1 MDKMGYKFYSLVHI
15 LTFLVLSSAC
25 TQEEEGLDAPMYE
38 QSDVPIS
45 FSIGKLESRQTEL
58 EKYPELKDP
67 SKSEFKAGDK
77 LGVFAYYLQGGDEN
91 QINNLVPNFMYNQN
105 VSNTGFDWTY
115 SPVKYWSNNP
125 SDKFRFCA
133 YYPYND
139 PTLSLSSNTQ
149 KGLPTLTYTMP
160 NDKTAGKVDLLYADE
175 MGQKMSVDNSLLLNF
190 KHLLGKIQFHVS
202 ILSDNGQKH
211 PDDGCEPY
219 RALIQAVKFKVNWKG
234 SFDYKLTDNGY
245 PEWAVLNT
253 ETRDFLQ
260 LTVNPAGELISNE
273 TKDTDGNNRLLGSR
287 IVHDF
292 TAFLL
297 PVTINEFEITV
308 NNMTTKHQVSNVQVK
323 AGMVT
328 TINVI
333 INALTGSARFYA
345 TFSRWEEGGD
355 LNYDLQ

>member
-1 MDKMGYKFYSLVHI
+1 MHLLAWVIIFP
-15 LTFLVLSSAC
+15 AC
-25 TQEEEGLDAPMYE
+25 HQEEEGIDMPMYE

-45 FSIGKLESRQTEL
+45 FSMATWESRQAEL
-58 EKYPELKDP
+58 DKYPELGDP
-67 SKSEFKAGDK
+67 SKEGFNIDDK
-77 LGVFAYYLQGGDEN
+77 IGVFSYYLKGGYEA
-91 QINNLVPNFMYNQN
+91 QISNLVPNFMYNQK
-105 VSNTGFDWTY
+105 VTYTGLNWDY
-115 SPVKYWSNNP
+115 SPIKYWSNNQ

-139 PTLSLSSNTQ
+139 PTLSLSSNRQ
-149 KGLPTLTYTMP
+149 QGLPTLTYTMA

-202 ILSDNGQKH
+202 ITSDNGEKH
-211 PDDGCEPY
+211 PEDGCEPY

-234 SFDYKLTDNGY
+234 SFDYKLTNNKPDWTILNG
-245 PEWAVLNT
+245 

-273 TKDTDGNNRLLGSR
+273 KIDNDGNGRLLGSR

-297 PVTINEFEITV
+297 PVTIDEFEITV
-308 NNMTTKHQVSNVQVK
+308 NNMTTKHSVSNVQVK

-328 TINVI
+328 TINVT
-333 INALTGSARFYA
+333 INALTGDPKFYA

>member
-15 LTFLVLSSAC
+15 LTFLVLFSAC
-25 TQEEEGLDAPMYE
+25 TQEEEGLDTPMYE

-45 FSIGKLESRQTEL
+45 FSIGKWESRQTEL

-67 SKSEFKAGDK
+67 SKSEFVDGDE
-77 LGVFAYYLQGGDEN
+77 LGVFAYYLQGGNEN
-91 QINNLVPNFMYNQN
+91 QISNLVPNFMYNQDVLN
-105 VSNTGFDWTY
+105 IGTGWTY

-133 YYPYND
+133 YYPYNH

-149 KGLPTLTYTMP
+149 IGLPTLTYTMP
-160 NDKTAGKVDLLYADE
+160 DDKTAGKVDLLYADE
-175 MGQKMSVDNSLLLNF
+175 IGQKMSVDNSLLLNF
-190 KHLLGKIQFHVS
+190 KHLLGKIQFNVS
-202 ILSDNGQKH
+202 ITSDNGQKH
-211 PDDGCEPY
+211 PDGCEPY

-234 SFDYKLTDNGY
+234 SFDYQLTNNK
-245 PEWAVLNT
+245 PEWTILNG

-273 TKDTDGNNRLLGSR
+273 KEDNDENNRLLGSR

-297 PVTINEFEITV
+297 PVTIDEFEITV
-308 NNMTTKHQVSNVQVK
+308 NNMTTKHSVSNVQVK

-328 TINVI
+328 TINVT
-333 INALTGSARFYA
+333 INALTGDARFYA

>member
-1 MDKMGYKFYSLVHI
+1 MERNRMGYKFCSLMHLLAWVI
-15 LTFLVLSSAC
+15 IFPAC
-25 TQEEEGLDAPMYE
+25 HQEEEGIDMPMYE

-45 FSIGKLESRQTEL
+45 FSMATWESRQAEL
-58 EKYPELKDP
+58 DKYPELRDP
-67 SKSEFKAGDK
+67 SKEGFNIDDK
-77 LGVFAYYLQGGDEN
+77 IGVFSYYLKGGYEA
-91 QINNLVPNFMYNQN
+91 QISNLVPNFMYNQK
-105 VSNTGFDWTY
+105 VTYTGLNWDY
-115 SPVKYWSNNP
+115 SPIKYWSNTQ

-139 PTLSLSSNTQ
+139 PTLSLSSNRQ
-149 KGLPTLTYTMP
+149 EGLPTLTYTMA

-202 ILSDNGQKH
+202 IEKPTDGTVH
-211 PDDGCEPY
+211 GDGCELY
-219 RALIQAVKFKVNWKG
+219 RALIQAVKFKANWTG
-234 SFDYKLTDNGY
+234 DFRYQYDNSGY
-245 PEWAVLNT
+245 PVWNIPQQEKR
-253 ETRDFLQ
+253 EFLQ
-260 LTVNPAGELISNE
+260 LTKNPAGELINCE
-273 TKDTDGNNRLLGSR
+273 PTDESKRTLGAR

-297 PVTINEFEITV
+297 PVTIDEIAITV
-308 NNMTTKHQVSNVQVK
+308 NNMTATYPLQNVEIK

-328 TINVI
+328 QLNVKIN
-333 INALTGSARFYA
+333 LESGARFYA